1 MADKITI
8 KDGKQLILDIK
19 KLMIDTNKET
29 YLMPVIFFELMK
41 KRNSAPIDGKRISEE
56 IIGKF
61 II

>member
-1 MADKITI
+1 M
-8 KDGKQLILDIK
+8 DIK

-41 KRNSAPIDGKRISEE
+41 KRNSAPIEGKRISEE

>member
-1 MADKITI
+1 
-8 KDGKQLILDIK
+8 
-19 KLMIDTNKET
+19 MIDTNKET

-41 KRNSAPIDGKRISEE
+41 KRNNAPIEGKSINEE